1 MHCNG
6 YNSFF
11 FVNGTE
17 TFIFKENNGNVNF
30 LIRFCLG
37 SISVEFDSNDIK
49 FSLKEHV
56 YDFSVDYITADKSK
70 TLNICKCS
78 IVKNNI
84 K

>member
-1 MHCNG
+1 MHRNG
-6 YNSFF
+6 YNSCF
-11 FVNGTE
+11 FVDGNE

-30 LIRFCLG
+30 LIQFCLG

-56 YDFSVDYITADKSK
+56 YDFSVDYITADKSE
-70 TLNICKCS
+70 TLNIRKHS
-78 IVKNNI
+78 IVKNNR

>member
-6 YNSFF
+6 YNSCF

-30 LIRFCLG
+30 LIQFCLG
-37 SISVEFDSNDIK
+37 SIPAKFHSNDIK

-56 YDFSVDYITADKSK
+56 YDFSVDCITADKSE
-70 TLNICKCS
+70 TLNIRKYS
-78 IVKNNI
+78 IVKNNR